1 VGLGGG
7 SNVGSAVALG
17 VYAGGPTAV
26 TIPADPF
33 IPTATVN
40 ATVLLFVAHGV
51 NASTLYIG
59 SVGGAL
65 RELHLVPLSP
75 LSSNVSVSLG
85 GEFFSLKAETVRLTV
100 KTEAGAVVSS
110 QLLWKEG
117 QTGHRQWNA
126 SLGQWK
132 EIDRPTLVFEKVA
145 IGDRMALVD
154 TRKHRDS

>member
-1 VGLGGG
+1 
-7 SNVGSAVALG
+7 
-17 VYAGGPTAV
+17 
-26 TIPADPF
+26 
-33 IPTATVN
+33 
-40 ATVLLFVAHGV
+40 
-51 NASTLYIG
+51 
-59 SVGGAL
+59 
-65 RELHLVPLSP
+65 VPLIP